1 MSSNEKV
8 SIEKREDAS
17 DRSIKDPKNVE
28 HSNSNINVK
37 LANPLAGIPQ
47 EQLMVDA
54 ATFAS
59 EYGLGHL
66 EKEFQKGALVAQDPI
81 AFEGLSILSDDD
93 KAILR
98 RELTHRW
105 SQPWELYYLVI
116 LCSLA
121 AAVQGVCLSTLIVV
135 IESDICAQMDESV
148 INGANLFFVGP
159 FHLDQSVGRNQW
171 ILGLVNSAPYV
182 RTSLLCMLL
191 FALTHFVSKLCC
203 GVISCWLSAPL
214 NNYFGRRGTIFIT
227 AFISFATCI
236 WQGVTNSWQH
246 LFIARFILGFGI
258 GPKSTTVPVYAAECA
273 PPVIRGALVMMW

>member
-1 MSSNEKV
+1 MSNDEKV
-8 SIEKREDAS
+8 SIEKREDSAS
-17 DRSIKDPKNVE
+17 VHSIKDKHVGHTNV
-28 HSNSNINVK
+28 NVK
-37 LANPLAGIPQ
+37 LANPLAGIPH
-47 EQLMVDA
+47 EKLMADA

-59 EYGLGHL
+59 EHGLGHL
-66 EKEFQKGALVAQDPI
+66 EREFQKGALVAQDPS
-81 AFEGLSILSDDD
+81 AFEGLSILDDDD

-121 AAVQGVCLSTLIVV
+121 AAVQGVCLF
-135 IESDICAQMDESV
+135 ICSV
-148 INGANLFFVGP
+148 T
-159 FHLDQSVGRNQW
+159 
-171 ILGLVNSAPYV
+171 LGLTYV
-182 RTSLLCMLL
+182 HRWTSQSSMALTYFSLLRL
-191 FALTHFVSKLCC
+191 ALTRVLAVISGYLVLSILLHTYVYLGSWYSCSLEPFQQLCC

-214 NNYFGRRGTIFIT
+214 NSYLGRRGTIFLT
-227 AFISFATCI
+227 AFISFAACI

-246 LFIARFILGFGI
+246 LLVARFVLGFGI